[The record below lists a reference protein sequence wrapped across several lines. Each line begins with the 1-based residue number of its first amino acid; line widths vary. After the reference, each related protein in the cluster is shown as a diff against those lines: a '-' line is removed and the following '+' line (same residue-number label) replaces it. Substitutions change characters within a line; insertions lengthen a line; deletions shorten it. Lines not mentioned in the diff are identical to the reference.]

1 MLVDINLL
9 PQKERDRPAFL
20 IAAIA
25 ILLLAVILWA
35 VFAFLASA
43 NEKEGAELAAQSVQV
58 AAEQAAIREQLEAK
72 QGMNEEQQLKV
83 TVDWA
88 ESYQFDTLPLL
99 SDLVSK
105 LPERGFFDSFTY
117 TGLDQAVLVVQFDT
131 AREAAF
137 YLAQLKTSELLT
149 SATLD
154 SVAQEE
160 LEETETVTEG
170 ETVVVVEKDEDA
182 VIENPRYLATYTL
195 VFVDDRIPAEVVEGE
210 VPAEGTAEQPVE
222 EAPPAEEVPAETP
235 ATETPAETPADGTTE
250 TPATDT
256 EVNVDVN
263 EETPVTPEG
272 TEGTGQ

>member
-25 ILLLAVILWA
+25 ILLLAVIIWA
-35 VFAFLASA
+35 VFAFLANA
-43 NEKEGAELAAQSVQV
+43 NENEQAELTAQSTQV

-99 SDLVSK
+99 KDLVSK
-105 LPERGFFDSFTY
+105 LPARGFFDSFSY
-117 TGLDQAVLVVQFDT
+117 VGLDQAVLTVQFDT

-137 YLAQLKTSELLT
+137 YLAQLKTSELLK

-154 SVAQEE
+154 SVTQEE
-160 LEETETVTEG
+160 LEAEAAPAPATG
-170 ETVVVVEKDEDA
+170 ETVVVVEEEDA
-182 VIENPRYLATYTL
+182 VVENPRYLATYTL
-195 VFVDDRIPAEVVEGE
+195 LFVDDRIPAEVVEGE
-210 VPAEGTAEQPVE
+210 VPAEGTAEQPAAE
-222 EAPPAEEVPAETP
+222 TPPAETPAETP
-235 ATETPAETPADGTTE
+235 ATETPAETTE
-250 TPATDT
+250 TPATEPAADV
-256 EVNVDVN
+256 EVDVEMN
-263 EETPVTPEG
+263 QETPATPEG
-272 TEGTGQ
+272 TEGNGQ

>member
-20 IAAIA
+20 IAAIS
-25 ILLLAVILWA
+25 ILLMAVIIWG
-35 VFAFLASA
+35 VFAFLANA
-43 NEKEGAELAAQSVQV
+43 NENEQTELAAESQQV
-58 AAEQAAIREQLEAK
+58 AAEQAAIRSQLEAK
-72 QGMNEEQQLKV
+72 QGMNEEQQLKA

-99 SDLVSK
+99 GDLVSK
-105 LPERGFFDSFTY
+105 LPQRGFFDSFSY
-117 TGLDQAVLVVQFDT
+117 VGLDQAVLTVQFDT

-137 YLAQLKTSELLT
+137 YLAQLKTSELLK

-154 SVAQEE
+154 SVTQEE
-160 LEETETVTEG
+160 LQEEATATEG
-170 ETVVVVEKDEDA
+170 TTVVVVEEEEDA

-195 VFVDDRIPAEVVEGE
+195 VFVDDRIPAEVVEGD
-210 VPAEGTAEQPVE
+210 VPVEGTEEQP
-222 EAPPAEEVPAETP
+222 AAETPPAETP
-235 ATETPAETPADGTTE
+235 AAETPAETPAAGTTE

-256 EVNVDVN
+256 EVNVEVN
-263 EETPVTPEG
+263 EETPATPEG

>member
-35 VFAFLASA
+35 VFAFMA
-43 NEKEGAELAAQSVQV
+43 NAHENEQAELAAQSVQV

-105 LPERGFFDSFTY
+105 LPQRGFFDSFSY
-117 TGLDQAVLVVQFDT
+117 VGLDQALLTVQFDT

-137 YLAQLKTSELLT
+137 YLAQLKTSELLQ

-154 SVAQEE
+154 SVTQEE
-160 LEETETVTEG
+160 LEEEATTTVAGT
-170 ETVVVVEKDEDA
+170 TVVVEEDEDA

-195 VFVDDRIPAEVVEGE
+195 IFVDDRIPAEVVEGE
-210 VPAEGTAEQPVE
+210 TPVETPAEPAAETP
-222 EAPPAEEVPAETP
+222 PAETP
-235 ATETPAETPADGTTE
+235 ATETPAETPPAGTTE
-250 TPATDT
+250 TPAADTD
-256 EVNVDVN
+256 VNVDVEVK
-263 EETPVTPEG
+263 EETPATPEG
-272 TEGTGQ
+272 TEGNGQ